1 MNSAESGAYLVER
14 AGLAGMGVEVG
25 ATAGLGG
32 VIGALET
39 VFEVLVPL
47 TGGSTC
53 CAVALMN
60 RARFGRRKVGGSVA
74 LGVRMSNKDLLSVLL
89 NMPQNEYMERWRK
102 LHGRRLDH
110 EERARKKAA
119 REGHKASEDAQKLT
133 GLRAKLYQKKRH
145 HEKIQMKKQ
154 IKAHEERN
162 VKSSAPSEPSST
174 PLPQYLLDRSNPTNA
189 KALSSAI
196 KNKRAEKAAKFSVP
210 LPKVRGIA
218 EEEMF
223 KVVKTGKKTAK
234 KGWKRMITKP
244 TFVGPDFTRR
254 PVKYERFIRPM
265 GLRYKKANVTHP
277 ELGVTVQLPIISV
290 KKNPQ
295 NPMYTQLG
303 VLTRGTIVEVNVSD
317 LGLTTA
323 GGKIVWGR
331 WAQIKGALLGRKVA
345 MTHGVKA
352 FDLG

>member
-1 MNSAESGAYLVER
+1 
-14 AGLAGMGVEVG
+14 
-25 ATAGLGG
+25 
-32 VIGALET
+32 
-39 VFEVLVPL
+39 
-47 TGGSTC
+47 
-53 CAVALMN
+53 
-60 RARFGRRKVGGSVA
+60 
-74 LGVRMSNKDLLSVLL
+74 
-89 NMPQNEYMERWRK
+89 MPQNEYMERWTK

-110 EERARKKAA
+110 EERKRKREARA
-119 REGHKASEDAQKLT
+119 GHKESENAQKLT

-145 HEKIQMKKQ
+145 HEKIAMRKT

-162 VKSSAPSEPSST
+162 VKSAEEST
-174 PLPQYLLDRSNPTNA
+174 SKDPLPHYLLDRSNANNA

-196 KNKRAEKAAKFSVP
+196 KNKRQEKAAKFAVP
-210 LPKVRGIA
+210 LPKVRGIS

-223 KVVKTGKKTAK
+223 KVIKTGKKTAK

-277 ELGVTVQLPIISV
+277 QLGVTVQLPIISV

-303 VLTRGTIVEVNVSD
+303 VLTKGTVLEVNVSE
-317 LGLTTA
+317 LGLTTT
-323 GGKIVWGR
+323 GGKVVWGR
-331 WAQIKGALLGRKVA
+331 YAQITNAPENDGCINCVLLV
-345 MTHGVKA
+345 
-352 FDLG
+352 